1 MFTVK
6 RKVNF
11 FNCDPAGIMFY
22 GNIFYFCHSAY
33 ENLISSF
40 NLDFD
45 YWNNEDFFV
54 PIIHSSAVYL
64 KPLKYEDDVVIEIN
78 VTQLKE
84 SSFELSYNC
93 KNQKG
98 ELCANVKTVHV
109 FINKETWKKKKMDDT
124 IKKGLI
130 SHKS

>member
-1 MFTVK
+1 
-6 RKVNF
+6 
-11 FNCDPAGIMFY
+11 MFY

-54 PIIHSSAVYL
+54 PIIHSSADYL

-130 SHKS
+130 THKS

>member
-1 MFTVK
+1 
-6 RKVNF
+6 
-11 FNCDPAGIMFY
+11 MFY

-54 PIIHSSAVYL
+54 PIIHSSADYL

-93 KNQKG
+93 KNQKR

-130 SHKS
+130 THKS